1 MASGGATESGEKAP
15 EPWWVNDPDV
25 IAMRQRGMEELL
37 GAAPREDVTRP
48 CEDVT
53 RPCEVL
59 GDVLTGACRRRLAM
73 ARDRLDE
80 AKRDYAEAVRA
91 ARRAGFSW
99 GEIGSVLGVSR
110 QALHHRFGVGD

>member
-1 MASGGATESGEKAP
+1 MS
-15 EPWWVNDPDV
+15 DPDV
-25 IAMRQRGMEELL
+25 IAMRQRGMEELF
-37 GAAPREDVTRP
+37 GAAPREDDTRPYEDDTRP
-48 CEDVT
+48 CEDVA

-59 GDVLTGACRRRLAM
+59 GDVLTGACRRGLAT

-80 AKRDYAEAVRA
+80 AKRDYAEAVLA

-110 QALHHRFGVGD
+110 QALHRRFGVGD